1 MAMLAT
7 ACADDAPAGE
17 NEVKIVATT
26 AILGDVAA
34 NVAGD
39 SATVIVLL
47 PRGADPHDYQASSRE
62 ASDIVS
68 ADLVIANGLHLEEG
82 LLDVI
87 ESAESDGVNVLWIGE
102 AVDPI
107 PFGGDGQHE
116 DLDPHVWLDPVRMAE
131 AARVIAAELETIE
144 PGAGWTGRAEVYA
157 ADLLAADTEIA
168 AILADV
174 PADDRKLVT
183 AHNAFG
189 YFALRYDFEVIGT
202 VIPGG
207 STLAEPSS
215 AEMSALADL
224 LRSENVPAIFTDVA
238 QSATLSEVLADELG
252 GAVEVVALYT
262 GTLGEPGSGADT
274 LIGMLETN
282 ARRIAEALL

>member
-1 MAMLAT
+1 MAMIAT
-7 ACADDAPAGE
+7 ACGDDSPAEGTG
-17 NEVKIVATT
+17 VTIVATT
-26 AILGDVAA
+26 TILGDVAA

-39 SATVIVLL
+39 SATVTVLL

-87 ESAESDGVNVLWIGE
+87 ESAESDGVRVLWVGE

-116 DLDPHVWLDPVRMAE
+116 NMDPHVWLDPVRMAE

-144 PGAGWTGRAEVYA
+144 PGAGWTGRAELYA
-157 ADLLAADTEIA
+157 ADLLAADAEIA
-168 AILADV
+168 TILADV

-202 VIPGG
+202 VIPG
-207 STLAEPSS
+207 
-215 AEMSALADL
+215 
-224 LRSENVPAIFTDVA
+224 LRRESIPAIFTDVA

-274 LIGMLETN
+274 LIGMLKTN
-282 ARRIAEALL
+282 AQRIAEALL